1 MIKRDYFDW
10 AVDHYQMPF
19 LRDIFFEQNLI
30 GKTQWNE
37 IKDLFDW
44 TEEILP
50 VAVWNNTIFIGCV
63 EPPKK
68 EVKFSDFEIRYVLT
82 SYQSLKTV
90 WKLVQGLSC
99 FIEKEVTRSIARSQN
114 LSQLNQELK
123 SINSNLEPTQA
134 LAHKVK
140 SRTQQSLSPDSPL
153 DKPVKAVSRQS
164 LKPDLPLE
172 KPLDKPVKAVSRQ
185 SLKPDLPLEKP
196 LDKPVKAVSRQS
208 LKPDLPLEKPLDKPV
223 KARPSMNLEKKAG
236 FPEIEEE
243 RISEDN
249 NTFPG
254 RAPNDDNVL
263 LMKNFKNKRKSA
275 SKTKLSDNTKLEES
289 TKFKLI
295 KTVDKTVTNVTFS
308 DNYEDLWKY
317 TKSFYCASIILK
329 VKEDKVYP
337 ISWTGQVR
345 LEKTADVFVDLDDYS
360 LFKVVKKG
368 YSYNGFVV
376 DNPVNKKFF
385 TQIGWKEYPK
395 HVTAIPIKDSEK
407 NLYNVFVGFSVKPL
421 SRQKIQ
427 QIEESVLKF
436 FHKSH
441 TASQAA

>member
-1 MIKRDYFDW
+1 MELNKNYPWLGSLKISNQEVQNWREKTPEISLTFWALKNKNIDQRAYFDW

-19 LRDIFFEQNLI
+19 LMDIFFEQNLMS
-30 GKTQWNE
+30 KTQWNE

-50 VAVWNNTIFIGCV
+50 VAVWNNTVFIGCV

-68 EVKFSDFEIRYVLT
+68 EVKLSDFEIRYVLT

-114 LSQLNQELK
+114 LSRLNQELE
-123 SINSNLEPTQA
+123 SINLNVESTQT

-140 SRTQQSLSPDSPL
+140 AKPQQQSLSPD
-153 DKPVKAVSRQS
+153 
-164 LKPDLPLE
+164 LPLK
-172 KPLDKPVKAVSRQ
+172 KPLDKPVHAG
-185 SLKPDLPLEKP
+185 
-196 LDKPVKAVSRQS
+196 
-208 LKPDLPLEKPLDKPV
+208 
-223 KARPSMNLEKKAG
+223 PSMNLENQVD
-236 FPEIEEE
+236 FPAVEEE
-243 RISEDN
+243 RLVEDN

-254 RAPNDDNVL
+254 RDPNDDNIL
-263 LMKNFKNKRKSA
+263 LMKNFKNKQKSA

-295 KTVDKTVTNVTFS
+295 KAADKTITNVTFS
-308 DNYEDLWKY
+308 DNYENLWKY
-317 TKSFYCASIILK
+317 TKSFYYASIILK

-337 ISWTGQVR
+337 ISWTGHVK
-345 LEKTADVFVDLDDYS
+345 LEKTADVSVDLDDYS

-368 YSYNGFVV
+368 HSYNGFVV

-395 HVTAIPIKDSEK
+395 HVTAIPIKNSEN
-407 NLYNVFVGFSVKPL
+407 NLYNVFVGLSVKTL
-421 SRQKIQ
+421 SRQKTQ
-427 QIEESVLKF
+427 QIEENVLKF
-436 FHKSH
+436 FHKSQ
-441 TASQAA
+441 TASKAA